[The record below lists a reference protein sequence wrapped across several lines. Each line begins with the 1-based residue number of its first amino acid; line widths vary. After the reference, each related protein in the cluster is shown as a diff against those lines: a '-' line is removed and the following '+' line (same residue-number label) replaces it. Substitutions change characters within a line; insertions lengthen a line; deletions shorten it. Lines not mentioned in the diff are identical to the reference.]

1 MLRGSQRI
9 PFRNAFIVFAAT
21 ASSIRR
27 IFSALT
33 TLSTET
39 LSSEDPSA
47 AGLPMRPA
55 LFVSFQAASPL
66 AGASRHWLDDLD
78 EVRIGRGEPLCRRE
92 LLPGIRCLQIQLP
105 DARLSRSHAV
115 IRRQSD
121 DGFVLVDCDSK
132 NGSFVGGVA
141 ARSHLLADED
151 RLELGST
158 FFTFRRLRH
167 PRDGAPDVTAGVDQ
181 ADFALTTIL
190 PELARRFDSYKR
202 AANSTL
208 SLLVIG
214 KTGTGKE
221 LAARAAHALSR
232 RAGPFV
238 ALNCGA
244 LPSTLLE
251 AELFGYRKGAFSGAL
266 EDRVGLVRAS
276 DGGTLFL
283 DEVGELSAA
292 AQTALL
298 RVLQEGEVLPI
309 GHVRPSRVDLRVIA
323 ATNRDLKQ
331 MVEDGV
337 FRPDLHAR
345 LQGVTLSLLPLRE
358 RRDEFGLLVSSLL
371 RRLAGERARD
381 LSFTTAAAR
390 RLIDDPWPLNVRGLE
405 KCLSAALVLGDRNT
419 IDLEGLDAADVLEP
433 AQATA
438 SPSQTQTRTS
448 IEDDAGL
455 SDEDRKQRAQLT
467 ELMRKHEGNISAIAR
482 EVGKTRFQIRRW
494 IKRFRL
500 R

>member
-1 MLRGSQRI
+1 
-9 PFRNAFIVFAAT
+9 
-21 ASSIRR
+21 
-27 IFSALT
+27 
-33 TLSTET
+33 
-39 LSSEDPSA
+39 
-47 AGLPMRPA
+47 MRPA

-78 EVRIGRGEPLCRRE
+78 EVRIGRGERLCRRE
-92 LLPGIRCLQIQLP
+92 DVAGIRCLLIQLP
-105 DARLSRSHAV
+105 DARLSRAHAL
-115 IRRQSD
+115 IRRQGD
-121 DGFVLVDCDSK
+121 DGFMLVDCDSK

-141 ARSHLLADED
+141 TRSHLLADED

-158 FFTFRRLRH
+158 FFAFRRLRH
-167 PRDGAPDVTAGVDQ
+167 PPDDAPDVTAGVDE
-181 ADFALTTIL
+181 ADPALTTIL
-190 PELARRFDSYKR
+190 PELARRFDAYKR
-202 AANSTL
+202 AATSNL

-214 KTGTGKE
+214 QTGTGKE

-232 RAGPFV
+232 RGGPFV
-238 ALNCGA
+238 AVNCGA

-283 DEVGELSAA
+283 DEVGELSTA

-298 RVLQEGEVLPI
+298 RVIQESEVLPI
-309 GHVRPSRVDLRVIA
+309 GHVRPLRVDLRLVS

-381 LSFTTAAAR
+381 VRFTTAAAR

-405 KCLSAALVLGDRNT
+405 KCLSAALVLGDGNT
-419 IDLEGLDAADVLEP
+419 IGVEDLDAADVLEP
-433 AQATA
+433 AQRDE
-438 SPSQTQTRTS
+438 SPSEAPAS
-448 IEDDAGL
+448 VDSDEGL
-455 SDEDRKQRAQLT
+455 SEQDRKQRDQLI
-467 ELMRKHEGNISAIAR
+467 ELMRKHDGNISAVAR
-482 EVGKTRFQIRRW
+482 EVGKARFQIRRW
-494 IKRFRL
+494 VKRYRL